1 MDNKAPDYS
10 FMKSGFDNLDN
21 STEETTKNVTALMV
35 HFMENAL
42 QTASVYSNHAKRRN
56 IVSEDIKRSLM
67 LEVFF
72 FQKRDNLEEKIN
84 KVKEEL
90 FVELYDSEDEEEEI
104 VDENTTVNND
114 EFFISECECPL
125 CQCVNNI
132 YTRWSKWTPE
142 TPMHQILKNKLDNWD
157 NLQ

>member
-1 MDNKAPDYS
+1 MSDKAPDYS

-21 STEETTKNVTALMV
+21 SREETTKNVTALMV

-90 FVELYDSEDEEEEI
+90 FVELYDSEDEEEETI
-104 VDENTTVNND
+104 DENMIVNNN
-114 EFFISECECPL
+114 EFFESECECPL
-125 CQCVNNI
+125 CNCINNI
-132 YTRWSKWTPE
+132 YTRWANWTPE
-142 TPMHQILKNKLDNWD
+142 TPMHQILKNKIDNWD

>member
-42 QTASVYSNHAKRRN
+42 QTASIYSNHAKRRN

-72 FQKRDNLEEKIN
+72 FQKRNNLEEKIN

-90 FVELYDSEDEEEEI
+90 FAELNDSEDEEET
-104 VDENTTVNND
+104 VDENMNVNND

-125 CQCVNNI
+125 CHCVNNI